1 MLCIVLLFFGFAVIN
16 PIFNKKTYKIY
27 LLLFAVALACL
38 AWFTKPDY
46 TMDLYRAYGQLDL
59 FRQISFGK
67 AYSYYGASTP
77 LTLVYYYALA
87 RICPENG
94 LLPALTVFIVY
105 GFSFALLYKAAMRFD
120 STKKKDDMA
129 LLFFM
134 ANFNYFYVIGNTR
147 IYICFAV
154 LAYFMYVDIVEKKYR
169 IFCFLVYAA
178 LCYFH
183 YGILPFVL
191 IRIVLLLIKKTS
203 PIVKKAFIVI
213 LPVLIFAANKI
224 AIALGSA
231 SDGLLGTVE
240 KKVSGYS
247 DYEVFGIWQ
256 FSMSI
261 IRLVLA
267 LLIMLL
273 SMTITESLFK
283 KKNTDGLLGNRL
295 LNGMYNYDWMI
306 VYSIVAIFL
315 FASNYQ
321 FVLRTPNF
329 IQIALSVPLLFL
341 LYRFRNPV
349 NKNLKPYTYILLSA
363 ESVIH
368 FAYLL
373 LYVYNNAQFVF

>member
-67 AYSYYGASTP
+67 AYSYYGASNP

-120 STKKKDDMA
+120 STKKETNMA

-134 ANFNYFYVIGNTR
+134 ANFNYFYVIDNTR

-154 LAYFMYVDIVEKKYR
+154 LAYFMYVDIVEKKHR

-191 IRIVLLLIKKTS
+191 IRVVLLFIKKMS

-224 AIALGSA
+224 VIALGSA

-240 KKVSGYS
+240 K
-247 DYEVFGIWQ
+247 
-256 FSMSI
+256 
-261 IRLVLA
+261 
-267 LLIMLL
+267 
-273 SMTITESLFK
+273 
-283 KKNTDGLLGNRL
+283 
-295 LNGMYNYDWMI
+295 
-306 VYSIVAIFL
+306 
-315 FASNYQ
+315 
-321 FVLRTPNF
+321 
-329 IQIALSVPLLFL
+329 
-341 LYRFRNPV
+341 RFRA
-349 NKNLKPYTYILLSA
+349 TAIMRCSA
-363 ESVIH
+363 SGS
-368 FAYLL
+368 FQCRL
-373 LYVYNNAQFVF
+373 

>member
-1 MLCIVLLFFGFAVIN
+1 
-16 PIFNKKTYKIY
+16 
-27 LLLFAVALACL
+27 
-38 AWFTKPDY
+38 
-46 TMDLYRAYGQLDL
+46 
-59 FRQISFGK
+59 
-67 AYSYYGASTP
+67 
-77 LTLVYYYALA
+77 
-87 RICPENG
+87 
-94 LLPALTVFIVY
+94 
-105 GFSFALLYKAAMRFD
+105 
-120 STKKKDDMA
+120 
-129 LLFFM
+129 M

-240 KKVSGYS
+240 KK
-247 DYEVFGIWQ
+247 VFGIWQ

>member
-1 MLCIVLLFFGFAVIN
+1 M
-16 PIFNKKTYKIY
+16 
-27 LLLFAVALACL
+27 
-38 AWFTKPDY
+38 
-46 TMDLYRAYGQLDL
+46 
-59 FRQISFGK
+59 
-67 AYSYYGASTP
+67 
-77 LTLVYYYALA
+77 
-87 RICPENG
+87 
-94 LLPALTVFIVY
+94 
-105 GFSFALLYKAAMRFD
+105 
-120 STKKKDDMA
+120 
-129 LLFFM
+129 
-134 ANFNYFYVIGNTR
+134 
-147 IYICFAV
+147 
-154 LAYFMYVDIVEKKYR
+154 
-169 IFCFLVYAA
+169 
-178 LCYFH
+178 
-183 YGILPFVL
+183 
-191 IRIVLLLIKKTS
+191 
-203 PIVKKAFIVI
+203 
-213 LPVLIFAANKI
+213 
-224 AIALGSA
+224 IALGSA

-267 LLIMLL
+267 LVIMLL

-306 VYSIVAIFL
+306 VYSIVTIFL
-315 FASNYQ
+315 FVSNYQ

>member
-120 STKKKDDMA
+120 STKKKDEYGVVVLYGELQ
-129 LLFFM
+129 LLLCYWQH
-134 ANFNYFYVIGNTR
+134 AYLHLLCRARLLYVCGYSR
-147 IYICFAV
+147 
-154 LAYFMYVDIVEKKYR
+154 KKYR

>member
-1 MLCIVLLFFGFAVIN
+1 MLRIVLLFFGFAVIN

-27 LLLFAVALACL
+27 LLLFAAALACL

-46 TMDLYRAYGQLDL
+46 TMDLYRAYEQLDL

-67 AYSYYGASTP
+67 AYSYYGASHP
-77 LTLVYYYALA
+77 LTLVYYYGLA

-94 LLPALTVFIVY
+94 ILPALTVFIVY
-105 GFSFALLYKAAMRFD
+105 GFSFALLYKAGVRFD
-120 STKKKDDMA
+120 SKKSEMNMA

-134 ANFNYFYVIGNTR
+134 ANFNYFYVIDNTR

-154 LAYFMYVDIVEKKYR
+154 LAYFMYVDIVEKKHR

-191 IRIVLLLIKKTS
+191 IRIVLLFIKKAS
-203 PIVKKAFIVI
+203 PIVKKSFIVI

-224 AIALGSA
+224 AITLGSA

-240 KKVSGYS
+240 RKISGYKS
-247 DYEVFGIWQ
+247 YEVFGIWQ

-273 SMTITESLFK
+273 SMTITESLIK
-283 KKNTDGLLGNRL
+283 KQNTGSSLRDKALDGT
-295 LNGMYNYDWMI
+295 YNYDWMI
-306 VYSIVAIFL
+306 VYSIVTIFL
-315 FASNYQ
+315 FISNYQ
-321 FVLRTPNF
+321 FILRTPNF
-329 IQIALSVPLLFL
+329 IQITLSVPLLFL

-349 NKNLKPYTYILLSA
+349 NKNLKPYTYIVLSA

>member
-1 MLCIVLLFFGFAVIN
+1 
-16 PIFNKKTYKIY
+16 
-27 LLLFAVALACL
+27 
-38 AWFTKPDY
+38 
-46 TMDLYRAYGQLDL
+46 
-59 FRQISFGK
+59 
-67 AYSYYGASTP
+67 
-77 LTLVYYYALA
+77 
-87 RICPENG
+87 
-94 LLPALTVFIVY
+94 
-105 GFSFALLYKAAMRFD
+105 
-120 STKKKDDMA
+120 
-129 LLFFM
+129 M

-295 LNGMYNYDWMI
+295 LNGMYNYD
-306 VYSIVAIFL
+306 
-315 FASNYQ
+315 
-321 FVLRTPNF
+321 
-329 IQIALSVPLLFL
+329 
-341 LYRFRNPV
+341 
-349 NKNLKPYTYILLSA
+349 
-363 ESVIH
+363 
-368 FAYLL
+368 
-373 LYVYNNAQFVF
+373 

>member
-1 MLCIVLLFFGFAVIN
+1 
-16 PIFNKKTYKIY
+16 
-27 LLLFAVALACL
+27 
-38 AWFTKPDY
+38 
-46 TMDLYRAYGQLDL
+46 
-59 FRQISFGK
+59 
-67 AYSYYGASTP
+67 
-77 LTLVYYYALA
+77 
-87 RICPENG
+87 
-94 LLPALTVFIVY
+94 
-105 GFSFALLYKAAMRFD
+105 
-120 STKKKDDMA
+120 
-129 LLFFM
+129 M

-256 FSMSI
+256 
-261 IRLVLA
+261 
-267 LLIMLL
+267 LIMLL

>member
-1 MLCIVLLFFGFAVIN
+1 MLRIVLLFFGFAVIN

-27 LLLFAVALACL
+27 LLLFAAALACL

-46 TMDLYRAYGQLDL
+46 TMDLYRAYEQLDL

-67 AYSYYGASTP
+67 AYSYYGASNP
-77 LTLVYYYALA
+77 LTLVYYYGLA

-94 LLPALTVFIVY
+94 ILPAVTVLIVY
-105 GFSFALLYKAAMRFD
+105 GFSFALLYKAGVRFD
-120 STKKKDDMA
+120 SKKSEMNMA

-134 ANFNYFYVIGNTR
+134 ANFNYFYVIDNTR

-154 LAYFMYVDIVEKKYR
+154 LAYFMYVDIVEKKHR
-169 IFCFLVYAA
+169 IFCFIVYAA

-191 IRIVLLLIKKTS
+191 IRIVLLFIKKAS

-224 AIALGSA
+224 AITLGSA

-240 KKVSGYS
+240 RKVSGYKS
-247 DYEVFGIWQ
+247 YEVFGIWQ

-273 SMTITESLFK
+273 SMTITESLIK
-283 KKNTDGLLGNRL
+283 KQNSGSSLRDKALDGT
-295 LNGMYNYDWMI
+295 YNYDWMI
-306 VYSIVAIFL
+306 VYSIVTIFL
-315 FASNYQ
+315 FISNYQ
-321 FVLRTPNF
+321 FILRTPNF
-329 IQIALSVPLLFL
+329 IQITLSVPLLFL

-349 NKNLKPYTYILLSA
+349 NKNLKPYTYIVLSA

-368 FAYLL
+368 FVYLL

>member
-1 MLCIVLLFFGFAVIN
+1 M
-16 PIFNKKTYKIY
+16 
-27 LLLFAVALACL
+27 ACL

-67 AYSYYGASTP
+67 AYSYYGASNP

-120 STKKKDDMA
+120 STKKEMNMA

-134 ANFNYFYVIGNTR
+134 ANFNYFYVIDNTR

-154 LAYFMYVDIVEKKYR
+154 LAYFMYVDIVEKKHR

-191 IRIVLLLIKKTS
+191 IRIVLLLIQKTS

-213 LPVLIFAANKI
+213 LPVLILQQTK
-224 AIALGSA
+224 S
-231 SDGLLGTVE
+231 
-240 KKVSGYS
+240 
-247 DYEVFGIWQ
+247 
-256 FSMSI
+256 
-261 IRLVLA
+261 
-267 LLIMLL
+267 
-273 SMTITESLFK
+273 
-283 KKNTDGLLGNRL
+283 
-295 LNGMYNYDWMI
+295 
-306 VYSIVAIFL
+306 
-315 FASNYQ
+315 
-321 FVLRTPNF
+321 
-329 IQIALSVPLLFL
+329 
-341 LYRFRNPV
+341 
-349 NKNLKPYTYILLSA
+349 
-363 ESVIH
+363 
-368 FAYLL
+368 
-373 LYVYNNAQFVF
+373 

>member
-1 MLCIVLLFFGFAVIN
+1 
-16 PIFNKKTYKIY
+16 
-27 LLLFAVALACL
+27 
-38 AWFTKPDY
+38 
-46 TMDLYRAYGQLDL
+46 
-59 FRQISFGK
+59 
-67 AYSYYGASTP
+67 
-77 LTLVYYYALA
+77 
-87 RICPENG
+87 
-94 LLPALTVFIVY
+94 
-105 GFSFALLYKAAMRFD
+105 
-120 STKKKDDMA
+120 
-129 LLFFM
+129 M

-256 FSMSI
+256 FSM
-261 IRLVLA
+261 
-267 LLIMLL
+267 LL

>member
-67 AYSYYGASTP
+67 AYSYYGASNP

-120 STKKKDDMA
+120 STKKEMNMA

-134 ANFNYFYVIGNTR
+134 ANFNYFYVIDNTR

-154 LAYFMYVDIVEKKYR
+154 LAYFMYVDIVEKKHR

-191 IRIVLLLIKKTS
+191 IRIVLLFIKKTS
-203 PIVKKAFIVI
+203 P
-213 LPVLIFAANKI
+213 
-224 AIALGSA
+224 IALGSA

-261 IRLVLA
+261 VRLVLA
-267 LLIMLL
+267 LVIMLL
-273 SMTITESLFK
+273 SMTITESLLK
-283 KKNTDGLLGNRL
+283 KKNTDGLFGNRL

>member
-1 MLCIVLLFFGFAVIN
+1 M
-16 PIFNKKTYKIY
+16 
-27 LLLFAVALACL
+27 ACL

-67 AYSYYGASTP
+67 AYSYYGASNP

-87 RICPENG
+87 RICPKNG

-105 GFSFALLYKAAMRFD
+105 GFSFALLYKAAMRFA
-120 STKKKDDMA
+120 STKKEMNMA

-134 ANFNYFYVIGNTR
+134 ANFNYFYVIDNTR

-154 LAYFMYVDIVEKKYR
+154 LAYFMYVDIVEKKHR

-267 LLIMLL
+267 LVILLL

-295 LNGMYNYDWMI
+295 LNRMYNYDWMI
-306 VYSIVAIFL
+306 VYSIVTIFL

-341 LYRFRNPV
+341 LYRFRNPRQQEFKTV
-349 NKNLKPYTYILLSA
+349 YVY
-363 ESVIH
+363 SVIGGERDTLCL
-368 FAYLL
+368 FAVICL
-373 LYVYNNAQFVF
+373 Q